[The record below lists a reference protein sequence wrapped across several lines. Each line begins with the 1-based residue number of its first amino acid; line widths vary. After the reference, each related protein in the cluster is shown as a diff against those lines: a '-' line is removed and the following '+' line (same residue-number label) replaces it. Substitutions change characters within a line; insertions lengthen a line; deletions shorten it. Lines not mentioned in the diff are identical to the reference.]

1 MTKRLVVLIALTTG
15 AIASPLIA
23 AANAPSH
30 NVGGERGIVF
40 HDVRGEAARG
50 DRFAMAQ
57 PLGDFGWRYVGG
69 EAVWIYEGIA
79 NRSSGESA
87 RQTDRA
93 PAPRT
98 AERPLTLQR
107 AQASNNI
114 YHGA

>member
-1 MTKRLVVLIALTTG
+1 MTKRLVVLIAVTTG

-23 AANAPSH
+23 AANEPSH
-30 NVGGERGIVF
+30 NVGGERGVVF

-50 DRFAMAQ
+50 DRYAMAR
-57 PLGDFGWRYVGG
+57 PLADSGWRYVGG

-79 NRSSGESA
+79 NRSSREPAG
-87 RQTDRA
+87 RTDRA
-93 PAPRT
+93 PALRA
-98 AERPLTLQR
+98 AERPQTMQR